1 MWDLDDDKIF
11 FGLKLLNK
19 NYTIKKHEQLH
30 ITYGERSNSFL
41 IVEYG
46 FALKNNQY
54 DFVRRKKLTIDTF
67 FPEETGKEKIDDNVR
82 ELYSAKLKE
91 LNLKPEL

>member
-1 MWDLDDDKIF
+1 MDNDKIF

-19 NYTIKKHEQLH
+19 NYSIKKHEQLH

-46 FALKNNQY
+46 FTLKNNQF
-54 DFVRRKKLTIDTF
+54 DFVRRKQVTIDTF
-67 FPEETGKEKIDDNVR
+67 YPSQSSKLNDNVNK
-82 ELYSAKLKE
+82 LYHEKLTQ